1 MIRLLALLVLFS
13 CTHRYD
19 PTKTYRLTILHTND
33 HHGRFWAN
41 RDGEW
46 GLAARATLI
55 QQLRRE
61 ARSKGAEVLLLDA
74 GDVNTGVPQSD
85 TLDAQPDFLGMG
97 KIGYDAMA
105 VGNHEF
111 DNTVDV
117 IRRQEKWGNFPFL
130 SANAYDSATGA
141 RLFKPY
147 VIKDLAGLKVA
158 VLGLTTDDTPL
169 VSTLGSAANLKFT
182 RPIDEA
188 AKLVPELRQKAQ
200 VVIALTH
207 MGHYPNESHGENAPG
222 DVTLARQVS
231 GINVIVGGHS
241 QLPLFKPDVQNGAI
255 IVQAYEWGKYVGKIE
270 LEVTGADVRLVDY
283 QLIPV
288 NHKDATAKI
297 PEDPSMLSL
306 LRPFKENGDKHLL
319 VKVGSSDELLKGD
332 RETVRS
338 GETNLGNLITEAFRS
353 KFSADL
359 SVTNSGGIR
368 DSLPAGDIN
377 YENILTVLP
386 FGNDVVTTEMTGAEL
401 KGYLN
406 SVLDTANP
414 GTGAFPQFSG
424 LEVVYHQKSQ
434 RFSRLLVG
442 GKSLDPRKTY
452 RLALP
457 SFIAGGGD
465 RYPKLKTVK
474 TYGFTD
480 ASILREYI
488 TAHSPLRAGAYGPFK
503 KIRILP

>member
-1 MIRLLALLVLFS
+1 MMRFLALILLFS
-13 CTHRYD
+13 CAHRYD
-19 PTKTYRLTILHTND
+19 PKKTYKLTILHTND

-55 QQLRRE
+55 QQLRKE
-61 ARSKGAEVLLLDA
+61 AREKGSEVLLIDA

-111 DNTVDV
+111 DNTLDV
-117 IRRQEKWGNFPFL
+117 IKQQEKWGNFPFL
-130 SANAYDSATGA
+130 SANAYDRESG
-141 RLFKPY
+141 RLLFKPY
-147 VIKDLAGLKVA
+147 IIKNMGGLKVA

-169 VSTLGSAANLKFT
+169 VSTLGAASNLKFT
-182 RPIDEA
+182 SPIEEA
-188 AKLVPELRQKAQ
+188 SKIVPELRQKAQ

-222 DVTLARQVS
+222 DVTLARRVS

-255 IVQAYEWGKYVGKIE
+255 IVQAYEWGKYVGKVE
-270 LEVTGADVRLVDY
+270 LEVTGSEVRLVDY
-283 QLIPV
+283 RLVPV
-288 NHKDATAKI
+288 NHKDSTTKI
-297 PEDPSMLSL
+297 AEDQSMLRL
-306 LRPFKENGDKHLL
+306 LRPFKESGDKHLQ
-319 VKVGSSDELLKGD
+319 VKVGVAEEILKGD

-338 GETNLGNLITEAFRS
+338 GETNLGNLITESFRA
-353 KFSADL
+353 KFGADL

-368 DSLPAGDIN
+368 DSLPAGEIT
-377 YENILTVLP
+377 YESILTVLP
-386 FGNDVVTTEMTGAEL
+386 FGNDVVTAEMTGAEL
-401 KGYLN
+401 KTYLN
-406 SVLDTANP
+406 SLLDTANP
-414 GTGAFPQFSG
+414 GTGAFPQFTG
-424 LEVVYHQKSQ
+424 VEIVYHQKSQ
-434 RFSRLLVG
+434 RFEKLLIG
-442 GKSLDPRKTY
+442 GKKLDLKKTY

-465 RYPKLKTVK
+465 RYPKLTNVK
-474 TYGFTD
+474 TYGFID
-480 ASILREYI
+480 AAILREYI
-488 TAHSPLRAGAYGPFK
+488 SANSPLKAGAYGPFK